1 MEEFKRKKRR
11 RLEEDRSIVL
21 LEYLTIGYGIFNIKY
36 IYPYKPI
43 YTLIYDY
50 KPTHINT
57 YPYINIVGDGIF
69 NLFIYF
75 KISDSGEE
83 FSSPVN
89 FRLLKNRKRI

>member
-21 LEYLTIGYGIFNIKY
+21 LEYLTIGYGTFNIKY

-57 YPYINIVGDGIF
+57 YHYISIHTHTYPYI
-69 NLFIYF
+69 
-75 KISDSGEE
+75 
-83 FSSPVN
+83 P
-89 FRLLKNRKRI
+89 

>member
-11 RLEEDRSIVL
+11 RLEKDRSIVL
-21 LEYLTIGYGIFNIKY
+21 LEYLTIGYGTFNIKY

-57 YPYINIVGDGIF
+57 YHYISIHTHTYPYI
-69 NLFIYF
+69 
-75 KISDSGEE
+75 
-83 FSSPVN
+83 P
-89 FRLLKNRKRI
+89 